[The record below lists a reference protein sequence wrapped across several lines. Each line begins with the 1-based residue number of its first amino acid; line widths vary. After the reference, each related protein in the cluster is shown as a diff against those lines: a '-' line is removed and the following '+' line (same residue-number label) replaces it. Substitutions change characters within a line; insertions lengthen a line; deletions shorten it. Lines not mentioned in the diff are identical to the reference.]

1 MDGQMIAFSPH
12 TTSTSACQLNVDGFG
27 LKGLRPSPGVD
38 FIGGE
43 LIQGT
48 PYTARY
54 NNSDG
59 VWYVHGFMSSPYA
72 VPFLGGMD
80 YWDTVT
86 PNSAFIL
93 PAGQAI
99 SRTVYSRAFARWGTT
114 FGAGDGSTTF
124 NVPDKRGR
132 VSATPDNMGGGDA
145 ARLADG
151 HCLLAAGRF
160 TFGYAN
166 GEGAHTLG
174 AGEIPTITSAGS
186 ASVSGTGSFNG
197 PVPYVA
203 SGSFTNGTFAGSSGI
218 YGLPCAKGGSWGTQS
233 SLSINSSGSASVS
246 SNNTGGASHNNA
258 QPTILCNY
266 ILRII

>member
-99 SRTVYSRAFARWGTT
+99 SRTVYSRAFARWG
-114 FGAGDGSTTF
+114 
-124 NVPDKRGR
+124 R
-132 VSATPDNMGGGDA
+132 
-145 ARLADG
+145 RLAPVMV
-151 HCLLAAGRF
+151 RPRS
-160 TFGYAN
+160 TS
-166 GEGAHTLG
+166 
-174 AGEIPTITSAGS
+174 PTSAG
-186 ASVSGTGSFNG
+186 ASLPRLTIWAGATRR
-197 PVPYVA
+197 A
-203 SGSFTNGTFAGSSGI
+203 SLTVTV
-218 YGLPCAKGGSWGTQS
+218 YWRR
-233 SLSINSSGSASVS
+233 
-246 SNNTGGASHNNA
+246 GASRSDMRTA
-258 QPTILCNY
+258 KVLTRWALAKFPRSRRPEALP
-266 ILRII
+266 